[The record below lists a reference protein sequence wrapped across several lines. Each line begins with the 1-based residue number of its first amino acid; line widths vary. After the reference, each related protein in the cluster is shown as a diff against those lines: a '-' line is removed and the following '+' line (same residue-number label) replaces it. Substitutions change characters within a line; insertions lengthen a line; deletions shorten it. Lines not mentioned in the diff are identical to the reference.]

1 MEPMEAGR
9 SETTI
14 DDSDESLFA
23 RYQRD
28 GDKAAFEMLYQR
40 RTPGLRQF
48 IKRQWGGGT
57 TTDVEDIL
65 QETFKDL
72 HQCRESINTEEIP
85 IRRLLHKI
93 AKCRLRDAIRAAG
106 CGKRNYHRTQRL
118 EADTTTF
125 ADTGRKVVAQYIDPK
140 SDPAVLDTKI
150 EVGEAMAKLP
160 PTEEAALRL
169 VDLDGHTHASAGEA
183 ESVPGT
189 TIWWRLRNGRKHL
202 KELLTA

>member
-14 DDSDESLFA
+14 DSDESLFA

-28 GDKAAFEMLYQR
+28 GDKAAFEMLYAC
-40 RTPGLRQF
+40 RTPDLRQF
-48 IKRQWGGGT
+48 IRRQWGGGT

-72 HQCRESINTEEIP
+72 HQCRESVNPEESP

-150 EVGEAMAKLP
+150 EVHEAMA
-160 PTEEAALRL
+160 
-169 VDLDGHTHASAGEA
+169 
-183 ESVPGT
+183 
-189 TIWWRLRNGRKHL
+189 
-202 KELLTA
+202 